1 MIVYA
6 CSDLIFAT
14 KVRATAEALGIA
26 TRPTRDAEALER
38 RLRRVDDGKGNDPV
52 TGVLIDLDLGEAAL
66 ALIRQVAIHTGAA
79 ETAGPSAP
87 RPQIVAFGSHTA
99 TALLDSAREAGAD
112 FVLPRSQFTANLPT
126 ILQRLSDQPQ
136 P

>member
-14 KVRATAEALGIA
+14 KVRATAEALAIA
-26 TRPTRDAEALER
+26 TRPTRDAEALRR
-38 RLRRVDDGKGNDPV
+38 RLNRVDDGKGNDPV
-52 TGVLIDLDLGEAAL
+52 TGVIIDLDLGDAAL
-66 ALIRQVAIHTGAA
+66 ALIRQVAADPGP
-79 ETAGPSAP
+79 AGTSGPPAP
-87 RPQIVAFGSHTA
+87 RPQVVAFGSHAA
-99 TALLDSAREAGAD
+99 TALLDSARAAGAD

-126 ILQRLSDQPQ
+126 ILQRLAAAPQ